1 MKQTTFLS
9 ITLFIFFSAS
19 IYAQN
24 LSGTLLSQKSNETIP
39 YASVQIG
46 ENYGVITNNKGDFQ
60 INVDRFTGQDSLYFS
75 SLGYKEKRIAVKD
88 FQQEMKIYLSEDVN
102 QLDDVYLVNKNLSS
116 EEIMEK
122 VNENISQNYN
132 LQLKK
137 FDVFVRNQT
146 ISKLLDT
153 EFEVNKATFLEKK
166 VRKKF
171 NQSLDSLLSVNKNSL
186 NTSYT
191 ESYAQIL
198 TGIEK
203 DSLKVAVK
211 KATQLKDESKAGN
224 AEEFSSEVF
233 KKIAQNLNSEN
244 TFKVKS
250 GILPLED
257 SLKVGKAFKVNNK
270 KKDSVFTKE
279 VKESYASKINR
290 SKNLNPGRF
299 DFVKDYEDY
308 TFTQEKITAYNGEM
322 VYILNFQP
330 DKGRAK
336 YNGRLYISAETF
348 AIIKA
353 EYKLEKGKKAAG
365 FNMKFLLG
373 IKFSVDK
380 DNGLVIFKRNVENTY
395 DPVYLKRSTHQYAY
409 LNRSLKFKENT
420 DDRSN
425 RIKFKFD
432 LLVEN
437 ETTEDQEILFV
448 KSDSITEETFDSFQ
462 ENKGILVEKIKNYDS
477 SIWEGYN
484 IISPDRELEEFKY

>member
-46 ENYGVITNNKGDFQ
+46 ENYGVITNNEGDFQ

-211 KATQLKDESKAGN
+211 KAS
-224 AEEFSSEVF
+224 
-233 KKIAQNLNSEN
+233 
-244 TFKVKS
+244 
-250 GILPLED
+250 
-257 SLKVGKAFKVNNK
+257 
-270 KKDSVFTKE
+270 
-279 VKESYASKINR
+279 
-290 SKNLNPGRF
+290 
-299 DFVKDYEDY
+299 
-308 TFTQEKITAYNGEM
+308 
-322 VYILNFQP
+322 
-330 DKGRAK
+330 RA
-336 YNGRLYISAETF
+336 I
-348 AIIKA
+348 
-353 EYKLEKGKKAAG
+353 
-365 FNMKFLLG
+365 
-373 IKFSVDK
+373 
-380 DNGLVIFKRNVENTY
+380 
-395 DPVYLKRSTHQYAY
+395 
-409 LNRSLKFKENT
+409 
-420 DDRSN
+420 
-425 RIKFKFD
+425 
-432 LLVEN
+432 
-437 ETTEDQEILFV
+437 
-448 KSDSITEETFDSFQ
+448 
-462 ENKGILVEKIKNYDS
+462 
-477 SIWEGYN
+477 
-484 IISPDRELEEFKY
+484 DREN